1 MLSAI
6 SSCIDDQGVN
16 ISQVISNVGSH
27 GHPPKAIR
35 YIGRGRGRRIGIGR
49 GRGRGEKDRDRE
61 REREGGEGEGEGEGG
76 GKGEGGRDDSGY
88 VK

>member
-6 SSCIDDQGVN
+6 SSCIDDQGIN

-35 YIGRGRGRRIGIGR
+35 YRGRGRGRRIGIGR
-49 GRGRGEKDRDRE
+49 GEG
-61 REREGGEGEGEGEGG
+61 GGEGEGEGEGG